1 MKKTLKTATAALAIS
16 AFMCIPA
23 FAAQTKEEFRAEA
36 ETYYSQ
42 MKELNAQIDPLRES
56 SKQISDRFRE
66 IGKSYK
72 ESGVLPVSDEVWDQV
87 KELRQSLKQYQ
98 SSKEDTTVKAMRQ
111 SVKEAVANE
120 DYDGALATIKDVIAS
135 KEARLENAKAAN
147 DIWTQI
153 DALLGE

>member
-1 MKKTLKTATAALAIS
+1 
-16 AFMCIPA
+16 MCIPA
-23 FAAQTKEEFRAEA
+23 FAAQTKEEFRTEA

-120 DYDGALATIKDVIAS
+120 DYDGALATIKDVITS